1 MPYKRFKKTL
11 HKKVGGKWKKK
22 KTYPTANKA
31 RKAMM
36 RLREKESKKQS

>member
-11 HKKVGGKWKKK
+11 YKKVRGKWKKK

-31 RKAMM
+31 RRAMM
-36 RLREKESKKQS
+36 RLRGEENKKKS